1 MRVKIEI
8 KNGKRK
14 FKVQTKHG
22 AIQTPLFMPDA
33 TYGAITSV
41 GSDDLKNSGVEALV
55 TTTLH
60 IEQKIGSDYLEK
72 YGGLHNFMDFKNPIL
87 TDSGGYQVFSLI
99 HRNKS
104 KNNMIT
110 DAGCSFTAEAN
121 GKFNFLSPEISQQI
135 QHKIGSD
142 IRVVLDEPVIEDTS
156 LANIK
161 RSVDRT
167 TKWAKRAKQ
176 EFLRLHDLSENDFN
190 NPNIDRPLLAAV
202 VQGANNFKYRQISA
216 EQLLEIGFDIYSF
229 GGLPLYSRHSW
240 KSDAPQGF
248 YHELIAF
255 VANLLPVD
263 KIRYGLGIGS
273 PDDLDY
279 AYKVGWDI
287 FDCVLPTRNARH
299 AFLYVHKG
307 QGDRSYRTYDV
318 LHIKNGQYRFDK
330 NPIDNECSCSTCK
343 NIDRAYLR
351 YLLKTHNPTGYRY
364 ATIHNLTFYM
374 QHIQNLRNA

>member
-1 MRVKIEI
+1 MKVELNINK
-8 KNGKRK
+8 GKRT
-14 FKVQTKHG
+14 FKIPTNHG
-22 AIQTPLFMPDA
+22 QLLTPLFMPDA
-33 TYGAITSV
+33 TYGAVTSI
-41 GSDDLKNSGVEALV
+41 GSDDLRASGVEALV

-60 IEQKIGSDYLEK
+60 IEQKIGSAYLSR
-72 YGGLHNFMDFKNPIL
+72 YGGIHNFMDFNKPIL

-121 GKFNFLSPEISQQI
+121 GQFNFLSPEISQQI

-142 IRVVLDEPVIEDTS
+142 IRVVLDEPVIEDSS

-161 RSVDRT
+161 RSVNRT
-167 TKWAKRAKQ
+167 TEWAKRSKT
-176 EFLRLHDLSENDFN
+176 EFLKLHNLTENDFN
-190 NPNIDRPLLAAV
+190 DPKIDRPLLAAV

-216 EQLLEIGFDIYSF
+216 EQLIDIGFDIYSF
-229 GGLPLYSRHSW
+229 GGLPLHSKHSW
-240 KSDAPQGF
+240 KNDAPQGF
-248 YHELIAF
+248 YHELITF
-255 VANLLPVD
+255 VANLLPID

-273 PDDLDY
+273 PDDLDF
-279 AYKVGWDI
+279 AYKAGWDI

-299 AFLYVHKG
+299 AYLYVHKG

-318 LHIKNGQYRFDK
+318 LHIKNGQYQFSKEPVDS
-330 NPIDNECSCSTCK
+330 ECDCLTCK
-343 NIDRAYLR
+343 TIDRAYLR

-364 ATIHNLTFYM
+364 ATIHNLTFYSKYI
-374 QHIQNLRNA
+374 HNLRNA